1 MLRAPRWL
9 RTRGAL
15 DSAVTADGR
24 ASGGQPELPSLAR
37 QLRRLRQRAALSQ
50 EELAARAGVSVS
62 TIRAL
67 EEAQRRRSH
76 PHTLAAPA
84 DQSASTEVIAS
95 SPAVR
100 LFVDR
105 ARAVEADFVL
115 DASNARQVGAICRR
129 LEGMPLA
136 IELAAA
142 RVRLLRPEALLRR
155 LERRLPLLIGGST
168 DLPQR
173 QQALGSTLAWSHDL
187 LGLAQQVLFR
197 RLAVFAGGWT
207 LEAAEAVCASSEF
220 ITEEVV
226 EHLGYW

>member
-76 PHTLAAPA
+76 PHTLVALA
-84 DQSASTEVIAS
+84 DALGLSNNE
-95 SPAVR
+95 
-100 LFVDR
+100 R
-105 ARAVEADFVL
+105 AGL
-115 DASNARQVGAICRR
+115 
-129 LEGMPLA
+129 L
-136 IELAAA
+136 ELASRSSAQTEA
-142 RVRLLRPEALLRR
+142 MGPTPTRSEDSRPNTPPVPMPIIRMATQRHVRVRLPVPPDASHRP
-155 LERRLPLLIGGST
+155 
-168 DLPQR
+168 
-173 QQALGSTLAWSHDL
+173 
-187 LGLAQQVLFR
+187 
-197 RLAVFAGGWT
+197 
-207 LEAAEAVCASSEF
+207 
-220 ITEEVV
+220 
-226 EHLGYW
+226 